1 MKELL
6 CAGLAVPPPP
16 PPPPSEPQS
25 EPPPAPPP
33 GRPEPPGRWAP
44 PRPPGASAGEGAARL
59 CARAEVGSPTALTL
73 HTKTGSAG
81 EAGCPP
87 GPLRGRPVGRPAP
100 TPDARVPRAGRAAGL
115 PLPVAGAGRG
125 SLRALED
132 GAPGGGR
139 AGSPGHPAPCR
150 GRARGAGSGR
160 GRGRARG
167 YPRLGSAGDGGV
179 GAAREASLSGR
190 SARLIVASSALK
202 MERPCLER
210 GCAAHRVR
218 RARPDAEPWAPGS
231 PPAAPAA
238 AEPPPPGQTEE
249 GPWGLCAAGLKV
261 TGAPFPNSLQVTF
274 LFLPL
279 LRSRYSS
286 EPSMLGGVCPQGV
299 LKFWFS

>member
-1 MKELL
+1 M
-6 CAGLAVPPPP
+6 GVR
-16 PPPPSEPQS
+16 
-25 EPPPAPPP
+25 
-33 GRPEPPGRWAP
+33 G
-44 PRPPGASAGEGAARL
+44 
-59 CARAEVGSPTALTL
+59 ARA
-73 HTKTGSAG
+73 
-81 EAGCPP
+81 
-87 GPLRGRPVGRPAP
+87 
-100 TPDARVPRAGRAAGL
+100 TPRRAGD
-115 PLPVAGAGRG
+115 
-125 SLRALED
+125 E
-132 GAPGGGR
+132 PGV
-139 AGSPGHPAPCR
+139 
-150 GRARGAGSGR
+150 R
-160 GRGRARG
+160 GRGVAGVARG
-167 YPRLGSAGDGGV
+167 GTRGSGVQGMGGV

-231 PPAAPAA
+231 PPAALAA

-274 LFLPL
+274 LFLPV

-286 EPSMLGGVCPQGV
+286 EPSMLRGVCPQGV